1 MSGPGRGASLR
12 PASPAPDGRPRAP
25 RDRLRRAIGAARDIL
40 WGLALYD
47 SYHEMMV
54 EAQRHRDAFD
64 VLILGEMLGIPL
76 MNTTIGLRLL
86 PYAVGDLHGFRV
98 RFLREHEV
106 LEQAP
111 HIH

>member
-1 MSGPGRGASLR
+1 MSQDERLPRLRTISAPADGPTGLHRG
-12 PASPAPDGRPRAP
+12 
-25 RDRLRRAIGAARDIL
+25 RLRRAIGAAREIL

-47 SYHEMMV
+47 SYHETMV

-86 PYAVGDLHGFRV
+86 PYAVGDLQGFRV

>member
-1 MSGPGRGASLR
+1 MSQGQRLLRLRTISAPAGEHAGPDRG
-12 PASPAPDGRPRAP
+12 
-25 RDRLRRAIGAARDIL
+25 RLRRAIGAARDVL

-47 SYHEMMV
+47 SYHESMV

-86 PYAVGDLHGFRV
+86 PYAVGDLEGFRV

>member
-1 MSGPGRGASLR
+1 MNQVEGGSALRRERPTEGGAAQARG
-12 PASPAPDGRPRAP
+12 
-25 RDRLRRAIGAARDIL
+25 RLRRAIGAAREIL
-40 WGLALYD
+40 WGLTLYD
-47 SYHEMMV
+47 SYHESMV

-76 MNTTIGLRLL
+76 MNTTVGLRLL
-86 PYAVGDLHGFRV
+86 PYAVGDLAGFRV

>member
-1 MSGPGRGASLR
+1 MSQGQRLPRLRTISAPADEHAGLDRG
-12 PASPAPDGRPRAP
+12 
-25 RDRLRRAIGAARDIL
+25 RLRRAIGAAHEIL

-47 SYHEMMV
+47 SYHESMV

-86 PYAVGDLHGFRV
+86 PYAVGDLEGFRV

-111 HIH
+111 RIH